1 MSLLN
6 KASLIQI
13 PSGYKD
19 GTLYSAKPTNGDGD
33 FTFSRGSNLAA
44 TRVNSEGL
52 IEKGRENL
60 SLYSQTGASWGSS
73 NVSIDSTNAADFL
86 GGNDAVTYTANG
98 GGAAFVFSDN
108 NISITSGNVY
118 TGSIYVKN
126 VDADY
131 VQLTFGTGSF
141 GSAQYRNFD
150 LINGTLGVGLGI
162 DLSLI
167 HI

>member
-60 SLYSQTGASWGSS
+60 LTYSNDFSNSSWIKYLLNVTSGQTGYDGSS
-73 NVSIDSTNAADFL
+73 DAWLCEKTGAFGNIYKVTSI
-86 GGNDAVTYTANG
+86 
-98 GGAAFVFSDN
+98 
-108 NISITSGNVY
+108 
-118 TGSIYVKN
+118 
-126 VDADY
+126 
-131 VQLTFGTGSF
+131 
-141 GSAQYRNFD
+141 
-150 LINGTLGVGLGI
+150 
-162 DLSLI
+162 
-167 HI
+167 

>member
-1 MSLLN
+1 MELEQAKQIIEEGLHIAISKGCYGLIEVQNIVAALQKLLN

-60 SLYSQTGASWGSS
+60 LLQS
-73 NVSIDSTNAADFL
+73 NSFDTTWAFRLWIQRQFL
-86 GGNDAVTYTANG
+86 SPNG
-98 GGAAFVFSDN
+98 V
-108 NISITSGNVY
+108 
-118 TGSIYVKN
+118 
-126 VDADY
+126 
-131 VQLTFGTGSF
+131 
-141 GSAQYRNFD
+141 
-150 LINGTLGVGLGI
+150 
-162 DLSLI
+162 
-167 HI
+167 

>member
-52 IEKGRENL
+52 IEKGRENH
-60 SLYSQTGASWGSS
+60 
-73 NVSIDSTNAADFL
+73 D
-86 GGNDAVTYTANG
+86 
-98 GGAAFVFSDN
+98 
-108 NISITSGNVY
+108 
-118 TGSIYVKN
+118 
-126 VDADY
+126 
-131 VQLTFGTGSF
+131 
-141 GSAQYRNFD
+141 
-150 LINGTLGVGLGI
+150 
-162 DLSLI
+162 
-167 HI
+167 

>member
-44 TRVNSEGL
+44 TRTNSEGL

-60 SLYSQTGASWGSS
+60 LLQSNAITTLPWSGPRIFSETSGHAGYDGS
-73 NVSIDSTNAADFL
+73 NDAWLVIPNSTNGTHYKVQSITTPTGVVTISVYAKS
-86 GGNDAVTYTANG
+86 GGYDY
-98 GGAAFVFSDN
+98 
-108 NISITSGNVY
+108 ISIRDDSSGNSY
-118 TGSIYVKN
+118 
-126 VDADY
+126 AR
-131 VQLTFGTGSF
+131 F
-141 GSAQYRNFD
+141 
-150 LINGTLGVGLGI
+150 
-162 DLSLI
+162 DLSLGLTSKTGTNAI
-167 HI
+167 TLK

>member
-52 IEKGRENL
+52 IEKGRENAIL
-60 SLYSQTGASWGSS
+60 HSNDFSDSSWGRTDLNLTSGATDP
-73 NVSIDSTNAADFL
+73 NGGSTAWTIENTA
-86 GGNDAVTYTANG
+86 ANG
-98 GGAAFVFSDN
+98 
-108 NISITSGNVY
+108 IIQSGFF
-118 TGSIYVKN
+118 I
-126 VDADY
+126 
-131 VQLTFGTGSF
+131 
-141 GSAQYRNFD
+141 
-150 LINGTLGVGLGI
+150 GI
-162 DLSLI
+162 A
-167 HI
+167 

>member
-60 SLYSQTGASWGSS
+60 LLQSSQFDTTWSKNNATLTSGQSGYDGSS
-73 NVSIDSTNAADFL
+73 
-86 GGNDAVTYTANG
+86 DAWKLESTANG
-98 GGAAFVFSDN
+98 GSAY
-108 NISITSGNVY
+108 ISNAVSLS
-118 TGSIYVKN
+118 SIK
-126 VDADY
+126 
-131 VQLTFGTGSF
+131 S
-141 GSAQYRNFD
+141 
-150 LINGTLGVGLGI
+150 I
-162 DLSLI
+162 
-167 HI
+167 